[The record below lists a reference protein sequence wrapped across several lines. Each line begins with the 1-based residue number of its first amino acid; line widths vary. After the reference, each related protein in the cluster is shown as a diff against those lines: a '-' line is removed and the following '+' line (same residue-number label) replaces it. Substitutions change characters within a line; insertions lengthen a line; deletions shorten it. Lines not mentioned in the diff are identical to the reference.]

1 MQLDS
6 TFTVIAPVDTVWDTL
21 MDFERVAG
29 CVPGAQILNQL
40 SDDNYQVGMKVKL
53 GPVTMQYRGQ
63 MNVDERDAEAHR
75 AVFSGKAQE
84 TRGQGTAQATVTLVL
99 VETDGVTQG
108 TVSADLS
115 LSGKAAAMGKGVISS
130 VTEQMMGLFAGN
142 LQDLIEGGA
151 AADSDGEA
159 DAAARAADSAATP
172 VGDHLDDPATL
183 VQGSPRAV
191 TDVSDIPPG
200 DAPAADTLPNVTPD
214 APARLPSAVPPRPV
228 PPRAAPSDGHR
239 GAPAG
244 GHRGAPYR
252 AAPAPSLNA
261 LSLVKGVIAD
271 QLSDPV
277 KLVGLLA
284 TVAFIAYR
292 IGRRAS
298 GR

>member
-6 TFTVIAPVDTVWDTL
+6 TFTVIAPVDTVWNTL
-21 MDFERVAG
+21 MDFERIAG
-29 CVPGAQILNQL
+29 CVPGAQILNKL

-63 MNVDERDAEAHR
+63 MNVDERDAAGHR

-108 TVSADLS
+108 TVSADMS

-142 LQDLIEGGA
+142 LQDLIEGDDDGA
-151 AADSDGEA
+151 
-159 DAAARAADSAATP
+159 AATP
-172 VGDHLDDPATL
+172 VGDHVEDPTTL
-183 VQGSPRAV
+183 AQAAPRAV
-191 TDVSDIPPG
+191 TDVTDIPPG
-200 DAPAADTLPNVTPD
+200 YAPAAGRLPDVQAD
-214 APARLPSAVPPRPV
+214 APERPGLPPRPV
-228 PPRAAPSDGHR
+228 PPRVAPASEHRVASRRSAAAAAPSLD
-239 GAPAG
+239 AM
-244 GHRGAPYR
+244 
-252 AAPAPSLNA
+252 
-261 LSLVKGVIAD
+261 SLVKGVITD
-271 QLSDPV
+271 QLADPV
-277 KLVGLLA
+277 KLLGLLA

-298 GR
+298 GH

>member
-6 TFTVIAPVDTVWDTL
+6 TFTVIAPVDTVWNTL

-29 CVPGAQILNQL
+29 CVPGAQILNKL

-63 MNVDERDAEAHR
+63 MNVDERDVEGLR

-99 VETDGVTQG
+99 VETDGVTRG

-130 VTEQMMGLFAGN
+130 VTEQMMALFAGN
-142 LQDLIEGGA
+142 LQDLITGDDGSGA
-151 AADSDGEA
+151 VAGVGEH
-159 DAAARAADSAATP
+159 
-172 VGDHLDDPATL
+172 VDDPTAIA
-183 VQGSPRAV
+183 QASPRAV
-191 TDVSDIPPG
+191 ADLTDVPPG
-200 DAPAADTLPNVTPD
+200 DAPAAGRLPHVTAD
-214 APARLPSAVPPRPV
+214 APARATLPPHRSVPS
-228 PPRAAPSDGHR
+228 AAPSLD
-239 GAPAG
+239 AMT
-244 GHRGAPYR
+244 
-252 AAPAPSLNA
+252 
-261 LSLVKGVIAD
+261 LVRGVITD

-277 KLVGLLA
+277 KLLGLLA

>member
-6 TFTVIAPVDTVWDTL
+6 TFTVIAPIDTVWNTL
-21 MDFERVAG
+21 MDFEHVAG
-29 CVPGAQILNQL
+29 CVPGAQILNKL

-63 MNVDERDAEAHR
+63 MNVDERDAEGHR

-99 VETDGVTQG
+99 VEADGVTRG

-130 VTEQMMGLFAGN
+130 VTEQMMALFAGN
-142 LQDLIEGGA
+142 LQDLIEGDDT
-151 AADSDGEA
+151 DSHGG
-159 DAAARAADSAATP
+159 SATPTP
-172 VGDHLDDPATL
+172 VGDHVDDPATL
-183 VQGSPRAV
+183 AQAAPRAV

-200 DAPAADTLPNVTPD
+200 DAPAADTLPGVQAD
-214 APARLPSAVPPRPV
+214 APPRPGLPPRPV
-228 PPRAAPSDGHR
+228 PPRV
-239 GAPAG
+239 APAG
-244 GHRGAPYR
+244 GHR
-252 AAPAPSLNA
+252 AAPHRSAPAAAPSLDA
-261 LSLVKGVIAD
+261 MSLVKGVVAD

-277 KLVGLLA
+277 KLLGLLA

>member
-1 MQLDS
+1 MQIDT
-6 TFTVIAPVDTVWDTL
+6 TFTVIAPVDTVWNTL

-29 CVPGAQILNQL
+29 CVPGAQILNKL

-53 GPVTMQYRGQ
+53 GPITMQYRGQ
-63 MNVDERDAEAHR
+63 MNVDERDVEGHR

-84 TRGQGTAQATVTLVL
+84 TRGQGTAQATVTLEL

-130 VTEQMMGLFAGN
+130 VTEQMIGLFAGN
-142 LQDLIEGGA
+142 LQDLIEGSTR
-151 AADSDGEA
+151 ADSDGEA
-159 DAAARAADSAATP
+159 DAAATAADSAATR
-172 VGDHLDDPATL
+172 VGEHVDDPGAL
-183 VQGSPRAV
+183 AQGSPRAV
-191 TDVSDIPPG
+191 ADMSEIPPG
-200 DAPAADTLPNVTPD
+200 DAPATDTHPDVTPD
-214 APARLPSAVPPRPV
+214 VPARPATPPGPLPPRTT
-228 PPRAAPSDGHR
+228 
-239 GAPAG
+239 PAG
-244 GHRGAPYR
+244 GHRGAPYG
-252 AAPAPSLNA
+252 AAPAPSLDA